1 MMLKVIFFSNFI
13 RIRLIISIT
22 CDITSIT
29 TFSFQY
35 SNTSVFNISNTF
47 KIYFSRLIVIIIG
60 KLIEAVSMYNC
71 ADERY
76 ESFRHIFLP
85 RLVGFLGDQKRRGRL
100 ETRGLCCVLLPF
112 FPRTSHRPS
121 NETTK
126 GTGTKNNARNP
137 PKYALYT
144 GCFISVANWSE
155 CSRSNYG
162 RIYKVESCRI
172 PRYHCDPL
180 YGKNCRE
187 REVHHRVQPRI
198 YCYSAASL
206 AIRGKDSMI

>member
-1 MMLKVIFFSNFI
+1 M
-13 RIRLIISIT
+13 
-22 CDITSIT
+22 
-29 TFSFQY
+29 
-35 SNTSVFNISNTF
+35 
-47 KIYFSRLIVIIIG
+47 
-60 KLIEAVSMYNC
+60 
-71 ADERY
+71 
-76 ESFRHIFLP
+76 
-85 RLVGFLGDQKRRGRL
+85 
-100 ETRGLCCVLLPF
+100 LLPF
-112 FPRTSHRPS
+112 FPKTSHCPS

-180 YGKNCRE
+180 YGKNYRE

-206 AIRGKDSMI
+206 AIRGKDSMMLLFATRDAANRAHLRLYSRLSISNRRIFR